1 MNYYT
6 YIMTNLNNKVL
17 YIGFTNDLVR
27 RVYEHRNNLIEG
39 FTKMYR
45 VHKLVYYE
53 IYSSSYDAIAREK
66 QLKGWT
72 RKKKIALIE
81 KDNAEWKDL
90 WDVIYKFERLYM
102 EDGLNIGQILRLQS
116 LTALS
121 LRMTKWEGVRFY
133 RMTKWAR
140 GRSYRVTALG
150 RVF

>member
-6 YIMTNLNNKVL
+6 YIMANLNNNVL
-17 YIGFTNDLVR
+17 YVGFTNDLVR

-72 RKKKIALIE
+72 RKKKVDLIE
-81 KDNAEWKDL
+81 KYNAEWKDL
-90 WDVIYKFERLYM
+90 WDAFSKFERL
-102 EDGLNIGQILRLQS
+102 
-116 LTALS
+116 
-121 LRMTKWEGVRFY
+121 
-133 RMTKWAR
+133 
-140 GRSYRVTALG
+140 
-150 RVF
+150 